1 MNIIRNQIIRNIWMV
16 YNLFIKYK
24 NYSQVVWTKKFT
36 SSYQHFQQSIIL
48 SFLFKLLN
56 LNNNNNMLVL
66 RFVFSNYF
74 KKGPKN
80 DSRCNRD
87 IQGMLGTMLRNFKTS
102 ITKINHR
109 LLDTFYFIT

>member
-1 MNIIRNQIIRNIWMV
+1 MNIILNQVIRDIWMV

-36 SSYQHFQQSIIL
+36 TICQHFQQSIML
-48 SFLFKLLN
+48 SFLFKLSN
-56 LNNNNNMLVL
+56 LNNNKNQLVL
-66 RFVFSNYF
+66 RSVFSKNF

-80 DSRCNRD
+80 NSRCNRD

-102 ITKINHR
+102 ITNINHR
-109 LLDTFYFIT
+109 LLDTFYFIA